1 MNSRLHSET
10 AKVIGGAFGFD
21 VFQTSIRRSVV
32 VEDAQTEGQD
42 LLETRANSKPAE
54 DYIEF
59 VAELMKVV
67 END

>member
-1 MNSRLHSET
+1 M
-10 AKVIGGAFGFD
+10 
-21 VFQTSIRRSVV
+21 